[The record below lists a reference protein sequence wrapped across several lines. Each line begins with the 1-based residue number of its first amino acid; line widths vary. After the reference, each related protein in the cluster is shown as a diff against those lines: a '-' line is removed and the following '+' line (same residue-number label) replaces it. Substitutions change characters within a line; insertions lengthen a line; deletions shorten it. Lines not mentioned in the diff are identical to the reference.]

1 MKYYWVT
8 KSGCL
13 MKTAQSAAS
22 DMQTLGKRKPGLR
35 LFQVF
40 CLVLNVLLYS
50 KYLAALDY
58 CMKLAR

>member
-1 MKYYWVT
+1 
-8 KSGCL
+8 

-22 DMQTLGKRKPGLR
+22 DMQILGKRKPGLR